1 MKPLAVRWCRKKMAL
16 ADTINRVVSFITFDE
31 RKTSLWTNIY
41 NLNWITKFTQ
51 SIIHWMINI
60 LQISKGKI
68 IFIFIRLTRHEP
80 RMPNRQE
87 NHPPLL
93 WAPPPPVHALTL
105 HSANVGTRGTRHT
118 QDPILQGGESF
129 ILGRTFK
136 VCMRRILCYSVL
148 YCWIFVACISV
159 DINVKG
165 WSWTFSVFWFVFP
178 FLAKLDSSDLCSKCT
193 TFSGE
198 CCPCSLPVQGL
209 FQLILLPVHSLL
221 HSKKVSGYL
230 GVQLCSLVMTH
241 YHPVVEVDQSSTSV
255 CFTHS

>member
-1 MKPLAVRWCRKKMAL
+1 MTRTPHARQAREPTTHRYYRLLLLPLRTHWPCIMHMWVHGAHGTPKIPFCRVLRHLFWA
-16 ADTINRVVSFITFDE
+16 
-31 RKTSLWTNIY
+31 
-41 NLNWITKFTQ
+41 
-51 SIIHWMINI
+51 
-60 LQISKGKI
+60 G
-68 IFIFIRLTRHEP
+68 RLRYVWGECYVTVYCTAGY
-80 RMPNRQE
+80 
-87 NHPPLL
+87 LL
-93 WAPPPPVHALTL
+93 
-105 HSANVGTRGTRHT
+105 SCVG
-118 QDPILQGGESF
+118 L
-129 ILGRTFK
+129 
-136 VCMRRILCYSVL
+136 
-148 YCWIFVACISV
+148 

-178 FLAKLDSSDLCSKCT
+178 FLAKLDSSALCSKCT

-209 FQLILLPVHSLL
+209 FQLILLPVHSLI